1 MAMSVSSRE
10 IEFIVSSSLFHT
22 KLQKKIDSQL
32 SCHGISFTEYLI
44 MNQLNIAPN
53 KTMRR
58 IELAESIGITASGVT
73 RLLAP
78 MEKIKLVKKEVNPR
92 DARVSLVK
100 LTKVGELL
108 FEDATVSFGHGAKM
122 LMEPLSGNQLD
133 KLIEL
138 TNRVM

>member
-1 MAMSVSSRE
+1 MNASNRE
-10 IEFIVSSSLFHT
+10 MEFIISSSLLNT
-22 KLQKKIDSQL
+22 KLQKKIDGQL
-32 SCHGISFTEYLI
+32 SYHGISFTEYLI
-44 MNQLNIAPN
+44 MNQLNSAAN

-58 IELAESIGITASGVT
+58 IELAESIGISASGVT

-100 LTKVGELL
+100 LTKVGEQL
-108 FEDATVSFGHGAKM
+108 FNETTVSFGHGAKT
-122 LMEPLSGNQLD
+122 LMEPLSESQLD
-133 KLIEL
+133 KFIEL

>member
-1 MAMSVSSRE
+1 MSAFNRE
-10 IEFIVSSSLFHT
+10 MEFIISSSLFHT
-22 KLQKKIDSQL
+22 KLQKKVDSQL
-32 SCHGISFTEYLI
+32 NYHGISFTEYLI
-44 MNQLNIAPN
+44 MNQLNSAPN

-100 LTKVGELL
+100 LTKVGEHL
-108 FEDATVSFGHGAKM
+108 FNEATVSFTHGAKS
-122 LMEPLSGNQLD
+122 LMEPLSESQLE

>member
-1 MAMSVSSRE
+1 MSASNRE
-10 IEFIVSSSLFHT
+10 MEFIISTSLFHT
-22 KLQKKIDSQL
+22 KLQKKVDGQL
-32 SCHGISFTEYLI
+32 SYHGISFTEYLI
-44 MNQLNIAPN
+44 MNQLNSATN

-78 MEKIKLVKKEVNPR
+78 MEKIKLVKKEANPR

-100 LTKVGELL
+100 LTKVGEKL
-108 FEDATVSFGHGAKM
+108 FNEATVSFGHGAKA
-122 LMEPLSGNQLD
+122 LMEPLSESQLD
-133 KLIEL
+133 KFIEL